1 MPARPDRPS
10 HHRSRTALATTTAL
24 AAVLAVP
31 ALAGPAAAS
40 TTAEDATP
48 YTVQT
53 LHLAV
58 TVGVAGTTPCDVV
71 ADLYV
76 PTDAGPTQRVT
87 AVLLTNGFGGSKDDQ
102 ATMAEALAAR
112 DYVALSY
119 SGLGF
124 GGSTC
129 PISMDDPDVDGRAAS
144 DLVSYL
150 GGADGI
156 AFTDAEHTHAAAPID
171 TVTLDRAALDGKAHD
186 HDPRVGMLGGSYAG
200 AVQLAAAA
208 VDPRIDALVPM
219 ITWNDL
225 SAALFPNDTART
237 SGVSS
242 STPGAMKLHW
252 TLGLGLA
259 GMVTGSGKDDTS
271 LLTSPGCDRFIQ
283 VVCPTLLTGVVQG
296 YPSASQRASLERV
309 SPVSYLAKVE
319 APTLLIQGEHD
330 TLFDLDQA
338 AATYETLHAQGTPV
352 QMIWQQ
358 PGHSDGAV
366 VPGDWDY
373 SAPDPQTQYLTG
385 RVFDWFAHYLRDAH
399 VSTGPT
405 FAYFR
410 DWVRYDGVA
419 APAYGT
425 SDSFP
430 VGTAKRYYLSASQLV
445 SDGGD
450 VVGGSQSFLTAAGGL
465 PTSIDPLD
473 IFGAL
478 VGGPAQAE
486 ADLPGTT
493 ARWSSGTLDSPLDV
507 AGSPSLHLAVSA
519 PASVATQGL
528 GPSGQLVVFAKLL
541 DVAPDGTSTL
551 VANQVAPA
559 RIPDVTKPF
568 TVTLPAVVHRFEPGH
583 QLRLVVAAG
592 SANYRGGLFAN
603 LVTVRT
609 GSTSQSLTLPVVG

>member
-1 MPARPDRPS
+1 
-10 HHRSRTALATTTAL
+10 
-24 AAVLAVP
+24 
-31 ALAGPAAAS
+31 
-40 TTAEDATP
+40 
-48 YTVQT
+48 
-53 LHLAV
+53 
-58 TVGVAGTTPCDVV
+58 
-71 ADLYV
+71 
-76 PTDAGPTQRVT
+76 
-87 AVLLTNGFGGSKDDQ
+87 
-102 ATMAEALAAR
+102 MAESFAAH

-150 GGADGI
+150 GGADDI
-156 AFTDAEHTHAAAPID
+156 AFTDAGHTHAAAPLD
-171 TVTLDRAALDGKAHD
+171 AVTLDPTALDGKEHA

-225 SAALFPNDTART
+225 SYALFPNSTAQT
-237 SGVSS
+237 SGVTT

-259 GMVTGSGKDDTS
+259 GMVTGTGKDDTS

-296 YPSASQRASLERV
+296 YPTTTQRAALERV
-309 SPVSYLAKVE
+309 SPASYLAKVK

-330 TLFDLDQA
+330 TLFNLNQA
-338 AATYETLHAQGTPV
+338 AATYATLHAQGTPV

-358 PGHSDGAV
+358 PGHSDASV
-366 VPGDWDY
+366 VPGDWDS
-373 SAPDPQTQYLTG
+373 SALDPQTQYLTG
-385 RVFDWFAHYLRDAH
+385 RVFDWFAHYLRGDD

-410 DWVRYDGVA
+410 DWVHYTGIST
-419 APAYGT
+419 PAYGT
-425 SDSFP
+425 SDTFP
-430 VGTAKRYYLSASQLV
+430 VGTAKRYYLSSSQLV
-445 SDGGD
+445 SGTGD
-450 VVGGSQSFLTAAGGL
+450 VVKGAQSFVTAAGGL
-465 PTSIDPLD
+465 PTSVDPLD
-473 IFGAL
+473 VFGDL
-478 VGGPAQAE
+478 VGGPAKAE

-493 ARWSSGTLDSPLDV
+493 AQWSSGALGSALDV
-507 AGSPSLHLAVSA
+507 AGSPSLHLTVSA

-528 GPSGQLVVFAKLL
+528 GPSGQLVLFAKLL

-559 RIPDVTKPF
+559 RVPDVTKPF
-568 TVTLPAVVHRFEPGH
+568 TVTLPAVVHRFEAGH